1 MKGIRLLL
9 VASAMFCLTH
19 SVSAASMMKVKMAE
33 TYLKTAEAGGFTAKS
48 AAKEARQRV
57 DALKKEYGED
67 DPDVQALEKRLLIIE
82 GKEKAAQEEKRA
94 KQQAEQKAEAE
105 KKADV
110 KSLLPVP
117 AVAAAV
123 GFTTPKPWVLD
134 TDYEGWNDKNPIE
147 KYVKTLGQ
155 QKREEV
161 LELDKQLRARI
172 KEARAI
178 VQAGGANQAEAEK
191 EIERYEAFLGA
202 VENPV
207 LINCDIKIDAEKK
220 RMDFY
225 SVKIFF
231 SNFSREVRFNK
242 NDGKCYFYGDNG
254 EPEYIRENELPYA
267 QEALACMKW
276 IYVFHSNQGNDDH
289 YMQISSKAAVSCQK
303 IEEALKNNSPNVVI
317 FHPMDQFPKG
327 ALHDSLAKEALPL
340 ARTVPLLAN
349 AEEVII
355 NSNDWEIFRNQLT
368 GIITRRV
375 CRGWTVVTDDIGKR
389 VIPTSWGQENQGGN
403 TYGKLYLNTYG
414 GNAKFYV
421 K

>member
-1 MKGIRLLL
+1 MKGFRLFLA
-9 VASAMFCLTH
+9 ASVTFCMAG
-19 SVSAASMMKVKMAE
+19 SVSAAPMMKVKMAE

-48 AAKEARQRV
+48 AAKEARQRI
-57 DALKKEYGED
+57 DALKKEYGEN

-82 GKEKAAQEEKRA
+82 NKEKAAQEEKYA

-105 KKADV
+105 KKANA
-110 KSLLPVP
+110 KSLIPVP

-123 GFTTPKPWVLD
+123 GFTTPRPWVLQKD
-134 TDYEGWNDKNPIE
+134 FDAYNDNDPVMKF
-147 KYVKTLGQ
+147 VKTLGK
-155 QKREEV
+155 QKREEI

-178 VQAGGANQAEAEK
+178 VEAGGANKAEAEK
-191 EIERYEAFLGA
+191 EIERYEKFLGI
-202 VENPV
+202 VNDP
-207 LINCDIKIDAEKK
+207 IRMNCDIKIDKEKK
-220 RMDFY
+220 KMDFY
-225 SVKIFF
+225 SVRVFF
-231 SNFSREVRFNK
+231 TNFSREVRFNK

-254 EPEYIRENELPYA
+254 EPEYIRDKELPYA

-276 IYVFHSNQGNDDH
+276 IYVFHANQGNDDY
-289 YMQISSKAAVSCQK
+289 YMEIASKAAVSCQK
-303 IEEALKNNSPNVVI
+303 IEEAIKNNSPAVVI
-317 FHPMDQFPKG
+317 FHPISQFPKG

-340 ARTVPLLAN
+340 AKTVPLLAN
-349 AEEVII
+349 AEAVII

-375 CRGWTVVTDDIGKR
+375 CRGWTVITDDLGKR
-389 VIPTSWGQENQGGN
+389 VIPTSWGQENQGGD

-414 GNAKFYV
+414 GNARFYV